1 MSTCIRPRK
10 DGGSSECSSPD
21 ELVGRGRCCHVI
33 GDDSSNQC
41 KMEMF
46 KIQRGMYEV
55 KVDESTITIAAQ
67 KEVIIKFFNEMVTL
81 DMDKQKKI
89 IEFLEKEG

>member
-1 MSTCIRPRK
+1 MDTYIRPRK
-10 DGGSSECSSPD
+10 DGGISECSSPD

-33 GDDSSNQC
+33 EKANDNQC

-55 KVDESTITIAAQ
+55 KVDESIVTIEAQ
-67 KEVIIKFFNEMVTL
+67 KEVIIKFFNEMISL
-81 DMDKQKKI
+81 DTEKQRKI
-89 IEFLEKEG
+89 IKFLENES